1 MGSATTICSDKTGT
15 LTTDHMTVVKACFCE
30 QAKEV
35 NGSDAAIIFASSIP
49 ESAVKLLLQSIFTNT
64 GGEIVVGKGNKTEIL
79 GTPTET
85 ALLEFGSSLGGDF
98 QEVRQASNV
107 VIVEPFNSTKKR
119 MGVVIEVPE
128 GHFWAHCKGASEIVL
143 DSCDKYIK
151 KDGEVV
157 SLDEESTSH
166 LKNIIE
172 EFASEALRT
181 LCLAYFEIGDE
192 FSLEAR
198 IPSGQ

>member
-1 MGSATTICSDKTGT
+1 MGSATTICSDKTRT
-15 LTTDHMTVVKACFCE
+15 LTTDHMTVVKACICE

-35 NGSDAAIIFASSIP
+35 N
-49 ESAVKLLLQSIFTNT
+49 
-64 GGEIVVGKGNKTEIL
+64 GNKTEIL
-79 GTPTET
+79 GTPTKT

-107 VIVEPFNSTKKR
+107 VRVEPFNSTKKR
-119 MGVVIEVPE
+119 MRVVIEVPE

-143 DSCDKYIK
+143 DSCDKYIN

-172 EFASEALRT
+172 EFASEALQT

>member
-1 MGSATTICSDKTGT
+1 MGSATTICSDKTRT
-15 LTTDHMTVVKACFCE
+15 LTTDHMTVVKACICE
-30 QAKEV
+30 QAK
-35 NGSDAAIIFASSIP
+35 
-49 ESAVKLLLQSIFTNT
+49 
-64 GGEIVVGKGNKTEIL
+64 EIVVGKGNKTEIL
-79 GTPTET
+79 GTPTKT

-107 VIVEPFNSTKKR
+107 VRVEPFNSTKKR
-119 MGVVIEVPE
+119 MRVVIEVPE

-143 DSCDKYIK
+143 DSCDKYIN

-172 EFASEALRT
+172 EFASEALQT